1 MKNAGFTS
9 ALLRVCNALLLI
21 VLVVIVLFLELPQ
34 GVGWIHKPTVLT
46 IALPGIVLIHLAT
59 RPKRH
64 ELFIG
69 AVLAMGLFVCSVS
82 ACRNSL
88 ELLLA
93 GGGSLE
99 ALPACSHWGSIE
111 LPGLRSLKS
120 LTHFQQPPCSVSF
133 LPLRPS
139 SSWPTLPWHLKRLI
153 PI

>member
-1 MKNAGFTS
+1 MRMKNAGFT
-9 ALLRVCNALLLI
+9 AALRVCNALLLI
-21 VLVVIVLFLELPQ
+21 VLVVTVLFLELPQ

-69 AVLAMGLFVCSVS
+69 AVLAVGLFVSSVS

-93 GGGSLE
+93 GGGSLGFASLL
-99 ALPACSHWGSIE
+99 ALGINRIARAEKLEKPHPFSA
-111 LPGLRSLKS
+111 
-120 LTHFQQPPCSVSF
+120 
-133 LPLRPS
+133 
-139 SSWPTLPWHLKRLI
+139 
-153 PI
+153 